1 MFVPKMAPKMWRNE
15 GEAFR
20 CFQEMNK
27 TTEFYSR
34 NMRSLV
40 ARMRSVEV
48 SDSDSLIALQ
58 MQRIQIGALYM
69 FSYVSKEFLELLTH
83 FEELIDDE
91 EVDDEEKRTFAYDL
105 WFICRTLTGRRQKSL
120 LQFAVS

>member
-1 MFVPKMAPKMWRNE
+1 MAPKMWRNE

-27 TTEFYSR
+27 RTEFYSR

-48 SDSDSLIALQ
+48 SDSDSLIVL
-58 MQRIQIGALYM
+58 
-69 FSYVSKEFLELLTH
+69 
-83 FEELIDDE
+83 
-91 EVDDEEKRTFAYDL
+91 
-105 WFICRTLTGRRQKSL
+105 
-120 LQFAVS
+120 

>member
-1 MFVPKMAPKMWRNE
+1 MSARAFGGIPRQFVKAMRFQRKRMFVPKMAPKMWRNE

-40 ARMRSVEV
+40 ARMRS
-48 SDSDSLIALQ
+48 

-91 EVDDEEKRTFAYDL
+91 EVDDEEKRTFA
-105 WFICRTLTGRRQKSL
+105 TLTGRRQKSL
-120 LQFAVS
+120 L

>member
-15 GEAFR
+15 GESFR

-48 SDSDSLIALQ
+48 SDSDSLIVL
-58 MQRIQIGALYM
+58 
-69 FSYVSKEFLELLTH
+69 
-83 FEELIDDE
+83 
-91 EVDDEEKRTFAYDL
+91 
-105 WFICRTLTGRRQKSL
+105 
-120 LQFAVS
+120 